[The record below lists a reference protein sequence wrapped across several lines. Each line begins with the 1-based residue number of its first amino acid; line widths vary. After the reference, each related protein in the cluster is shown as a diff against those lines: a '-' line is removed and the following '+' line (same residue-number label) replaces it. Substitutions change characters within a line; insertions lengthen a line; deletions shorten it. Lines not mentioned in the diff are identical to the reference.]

1 MGSSSSKLILAFA
14 FVLTFLG
21 CRDIVVNVP
30 ANEQVAASINGLW
43 EGSFGTYDS
52 NGNETNVPEDI
63 RRRDSIR
70 LSIGNTQDNYAIHG
84 VWTISVYSYIEQGFS
99 TASYPFS
106 SSMID
111 VGGGI
116 YSMRLYVNQGSAVYE
131 MWLGEN
137 VLIVRRP
144 DTNYQHELIRV
155 AT

>member
-1 MGSSSSKLILAFA
+1 MDSSSSKLALIFICALM
-14 FVLTFLG
+14 LSG

-43 EGSFGTYDS
+43 QGGFGTYDS
-52 NGNETNVPEDI
+52 NGDETTAPEDI

-70 LSIGNTQDNYAIHG
+70 LSIGNTDDNYAVHG

-111 VGGGI
+111 TGGGI

-131 MWLGEN
+131 MWLDEG
-137 VLIVRRP
+137 VLIVHRP
-144 DTNYQHELIRV
+144 DTGYNHRLTRV
-155 AT
+155 TD

>member
-1 MGSSSSKLILAFA
+1 MMKYMLPFLC
-14 FVLTFLG
+14 LCLLG

-30 ANEQVAASINGLW
+30 EGSPDMPAISGIW
-43 EGSFGTYDS
+43 EGGFGTYDS
-52 NGNETNVPEDI
+52 NGDQTTAPEDI

-70 LSIGNTQDNYAIHG
+70 LSIGNTDDNYAVHG

-111 VGGGI
+111 AGSGM

-131 MWLGEN
+131 MWLDGD
-137 VLIVRRP
+137 VLVVHRP
-144 DTNYQHELIRV
+144 DTGYNHRLTRV
-155 AT
+155 TA

>member
-1 MGSSSSKLILAFA
+1 MDSGSSKLALIFICALM
-14 FVLTFLG
+14 LSG

-30 ANEQVAASINGLW
+30 VNEQIAASINGLW
-43 EGSFGTYDS
+43 QGGFGTYDS
-52 NGNETNVPEDI
+52 NGNETDVPEDI

-70 LSIGNTQDNYAIHG
+70 LSIGNTDDNYAVHG

-111 VGGGI
+111 TGGGI

-131 MWLGEN
+131 MWLDGD

-144 DTNYQHELIRV
+144 DTNYSHELIRV
-155 AT
+155 TT

>member
-1 MGSSSSKLILAFA
+1 MDSGSSKLALIFICALM
-14 FVLTFLG
+14 LSG

-43 EGSFGTYDS
+43 QGGFGTYDS
-52 NGNETNVPEDI
+52 NGDETTAPEDI

-70 LSIGNTQDNYAIHG
+70 LSIGNTDDNYAVHG

-111 VGGGI
+111 TGGGI

-131 MWLGEN
+131 MWLDEG
-137 VLIVRRP
+137 VLIVHRP
-144 DTNYQHELIRV
+144 DTGYNHRLTRV
-155 AT
+155 TD

>member
-1 MGSSSSKLILAFA
+1 MDTSSSKLILAFA
-14 FVLTFLG
+14 FVLTLLG

-30 ANEQVAASINGLW
+30 VSEQVAESINGLW
-43 EGSFGTYDS
+43 QGGFGTYDS
-52 NGNETNVPEDI
+52 NGNETDVPEDI

-111 VGGGI
+111 TGGGI

-131 MWLGEN
+131 MWMDGD
-137 VLIVRRP
+137 VLMVRRP
-144 DTNYQHELIRV
+144 DTGYNHRLTRV
-155 AT
+155 TA

>member
-1 MGSSSSKLILAFA
+1 MDSNNSKLILAVA
-14 FVLTFLG
+14 FVLTLLG

-30 ANEQVAASINGLW
+30 VSEQVAASINGLW
-43 EGSFGTYDS
+43 QGGFGTYDS
-52 NGNETNVPEDI
+52 SGNETDVPEDI

-70 LSIGNTQDNYAIHG
+70 LSIGNTRDNYAIHG

-111 VGGGI
+111 VGGGM

-131 MWLGEN
+131 MWLDGD

-144 DTNYQHELIRV
+144 DTNYSHELIRV
-155 AT
+155 TT